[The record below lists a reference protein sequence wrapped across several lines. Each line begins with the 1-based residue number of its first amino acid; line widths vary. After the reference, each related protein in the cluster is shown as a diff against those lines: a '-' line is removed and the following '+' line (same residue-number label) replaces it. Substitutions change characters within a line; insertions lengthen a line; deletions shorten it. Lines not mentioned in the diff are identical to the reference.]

1 MRDLYHNLKVAEAL
15 APAVHAASAD
25 GDTVDV
31 TEASGVIFAL
41 VTGAIAGAGDFTA
54 KLQESADGTTWG
66 DVADKWVQGDLPA
79 TLEASASYRLGYI
92 GKMPYARL
100 SLVKTGGTSIAAA
113 ASAILRPL
121 TRPVA

>member
-1 MRDLYHNLKVAEAL
+1 MRDLYSNLKVAEAL

-25 GDTVDV
+25 GDTVNVSD
-31 TEASGVIFAL
+31 ASGVIFAL
-41 VTGAIAGAGDFTA
+41 VTGAIVGAGDFGV

-66 DVADKWVQGDLPA
+66 DVAAKWVKSDAPA
-79 TLEASASYRLGYI
+79 TLAASAVYRLGYI

-100 SLVKTGGTSIAAA
+100 SLVKAGGTSIAAA